1 MNYNDMVLRSG
12 RRIPRSTEAS
22 PVTPRNHPQH
32 SPNPAIEHPPN
43 DQTHHPDHSYLQS
56 PEAAGARVMELTR
69 EGQAVCDEN
78 VVLRQVVEEK
88 EKMLHSA
95 ESQHLDLQFQAQQ

>member
-1 MNYNDMVLRSG
+1 MSHNDLVLRSG

-22 PVTPRNHPQH
+22 PVTPRNPPQH
-32 SPNPAIEHPPN
+32 PSAPAAEHLPT
-43 DQTHHPDHSYLQS
+43 QEAHHPAHEYLQS

-69 EGQAVCDEN
+69 AGQAVCDERDA
-78 VVLRQVVEEK
+78 LRQAVEQK

-95 ESQHLDLQFQAQQ
+95 ESQHLDL

>member
-1 MNYNDMVLRSG
+1 M
-12 RRIPRSTEAS
+12 
-22 PVTPRNHPQH
+22 PRNHPQH

-78 VVLRQVVEEK
+78 VALLQVVEEK
-88 EKMLHSA
+88 EKMLHSS
-95 ESQHLDLQFQAQQ
+95 ESQHLDFQFQAQQ